1 MPAIHLTKT
10 HPGLFKAVLG
20 LALTH
25 VAIGGLMLY
34 AFLTNTA
41 QENPVLGVTFIS
53 AFFVVGALQLYG
65 LFRPRYTWIRSGLIL
80 GLGLIGFLSLA
91 FALSIGL
98 KISDLQVKRIAWL
111 IPPWGMLAWMHYLCT
126 IEPPTN
132 PSSESLKGE

>member
-1 MPAIHLTKT
+1 MPAIHLNKT

-20 LALTH
+20 LAITH

-34 AFLTNTA
+34 GFLTTSTHKS
-41 QENPVLGVTFIS
+41 PVLGVTFIS

-65 LFRPRYTWIRSGLIL
+65 LLARRYTWIRSGLIL

-111 IPPWGMLAWMHYLCT
+111 MPPWGMLAWMHYLCV
-126 IEPPTN
+126 IEPPQN
-132 PSSESLKGE
+132 PTSESLLGE